1 LNGEGGSPGAE
12 IVLSGITTG
21 TPVWAV
27 GTMSGTSMDG
37 VDVALVR
44 TDGETIAEVGPALT
58 LAYDDSFRARLFA
71 VVKGEADAEVIA
83 AAERQ
88 LTERHWTAIGSLV
101 RRWPG
106 DPRAIK
112 VIGFHGHTLWH
123 RPAEHRTRQI
133 GDGRLLARLA
143 AAPVVSDF
151 RSSDMAAGGEGAPLA
166 SLYHLARAAASGL
179 ERPLAVLNIGGVAN
193 VTWIG
198 TAASDVPPRILAFD
212 TGPGGALL
220 DDWALAH
227 TGRPCDIDGGLAA
240 SGKVDSAVLA
250 RLMAHPYFDR
260 VPPKSLDRLAFD
272 VSLSGLSAQDGAATL
287 TAFTAAAVAR
297 GTAFFPAP
305 ARRWLAT
312 GGGRHNPVLLARIGE
327 AVGAVIE
334 PVEAA
339 GWNGDAIEAEAF
351 AYLAVRSLRA
361 LPLSLPETTGAR
373 TAVTGGRLHMPMG
386 VGRRS

>member
-1 LNGEGGSPGAE
+1 MNGEGGNPGAE
-12 IVLSGITTG
+12 VVLSGLATG

-37 VDVALVR
+37 VDVALLR

-71 VVKGEADAEVIA
+71 VVKGNPDADVVA
-83 AAERQ
+83 AVERQ

-123 RPAEHRTRQI
+123 RPAEHCTRQI

-143 AAPVVSDF
+143 AAPVVNDF

-166 SLYHLARAAASGL
+166 SLYHLARAVNSGL

-198 TAASDVPPRILAFD
+198 AAQGEGPPHMLAFD

-220 DDWALAH
+220 DDWALAQ
-227 TGRPCDIDGGLAA
+227 TGRPCDVDGALAA
-240 SGKVDSAVLA
+240 AGRVDSEVLA
-250 RLMAHPYFDR
+250 QLMAHPYFDR
-260 VPPKSLDRLAFD
+260 VPPKSLDRLAFE
-272 VSLSGLSAQDGAATL
+272 VSLSGLSTEDGAATL

-297 GTAFFPAP
+297 GTKFFPAP
-305 ARRWLAT
+305 ARRWLVT

-327 AVGAVIE
+327 AVGATVE
-334 PVEAA
+334 PVEEA

-373 TAVTGGRLHMPMG
+373 AAVTGGRLHMPTG
-386 VGRRS
+386 GTDRF